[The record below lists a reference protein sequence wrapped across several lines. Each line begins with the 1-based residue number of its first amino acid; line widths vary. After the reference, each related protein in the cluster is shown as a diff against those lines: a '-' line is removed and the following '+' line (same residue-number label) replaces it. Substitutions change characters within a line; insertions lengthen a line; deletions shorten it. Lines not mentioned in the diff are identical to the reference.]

1 VLWKFVPSSTPRS
14 EPRRIRRAS
23 TITDRHS
30 GKIAAGCRS
39 GATPSKRSVEAIPTR
54 SAPNRRAAS
63 FNSALFIAVAA
74 SVFAIAII
82 RYGRT
87 MYDMSKSSNVPP
99 GASTGNAPRRVQSV
113 DRALRLLAALAAAP
127 GGRRLAE
134 LAEQTGLAKQTA
146 QSLLR
151 TLEAWQLCAQ
161 PERGAPYVLGPRA
174 LFWARQ
180 WLAGEG
186 HARLAAPIVEAF
198 AEEIGESALLAELRG
213 GALYRLVEVES
224 AQAVAARPKWLPP
237 ERIHRMATG
246 RVLLA
251 HLPETARARAL
262 NALDYSG
269 GGARAPRSAAALA
282 RRLAAARAAGFAEM
296 IGENDPHLAAAAVP
310 VRTPDG
316 AVHAALGVYLPLG
329 RYPKRRRPALRA
341 ALRAAAARIEAA
353 WRGPPATA

>member
-1 VLWKFVPSSTPRS
+1 
-14 EPRRIRRAS
+14 
-23 TITDRHS
+23 
-30 GKIAAGCRS
+30 
-39 GATPSKRSVEAIPTR
+39 
-54 SAPNRRAAS
+54 
-63 FNSALFIAVAA
+63 
-74 SVFAIAII
+74 
-82 RYGRT
+82 
-87 MYDMSKSSNVPP
+87 MYDMNDFTRKRPN
-99 GASTGNAPRRVQSV
+99 ASTRIEPRRVQSV
-113 DRALRLLAALAAAP
+113 DRALRLLDALAATP

-134 LAEQTGLAKQTA
+134 LAAQTGLAKQTA

-151 TLEAWQLCAQ
+151 TLESWQLCAQ

-224 AQAVAARPKWLPP
+224 AQAVAARPQWLPP

-246 RVLLA
+246 RLLLA
-251 HLPETARARAL
+251 HLSEAARRLAL

-269 GGARAPRSAAALA
+269 GGPQAPRSAAALA
-282 RRLAAARAAGFAEM
+282 RRLAAARTAGFAEL
-296 IGENDPHLAAAAVP
+296 IGENDPQLAAVAVP

-316 AVHAALGVYLPLG
+316 AVHAALGVYLPRG
-329 RYPKRRRPALRA
+329 RYPARRRPALWSGDWSSDVCSSDLLVEVESA
-341 ALRAAAARIEAA
+341 QAVAARIETA
-353 WRGPPATA
+353 WRGPSATDGGPSA